1 MTDNK
6 TRPVTPTSDNKT
18 TTVMGCHYNS
28 CGFCGYKDCC
38 AIHFQI
44 DNIKAN
50 ADYQI
55 EGRDLEIKELK
66 EQIEKMKCCTNCAN
80 CNDWGEYNE
89 DNEDCNICKKH
100 SKWKLGT
107 LND

>member
-18 TTVMGCHYNS
+18 KIVAGMSIQEDVLKLRIENEQLKAQNEKLEARCNEL
-28 CGFCGYKDCC
+28 F
-38 AIHFQI
+38 FQV
-44 DNIKAN
+44 NEQN
-50 ADYQI
+50 A
-55 EGRDLEIKELK
+55 
-66 EQIEKMKCCTNCAN
+66 QIEKMKCCTNCAN